1 MVSDHASKGTS
12 IHTPLTFGNDELFQ
26 ISDKLDS
33 NLMARE
39 YNKPKISLYCFS
51 HCIIRDSRQGIYRFC
66 NADIGY

>member
-12 IHTPLTFGNDELFQ
+12 IHTPLTFGNDVLFQ

-39 YNKPKISLYCFS
+39 YNKPKISLYCFYR
-51 HCIIRDSRQGIYRFC
+51 CILSDSRRSIYRFHC
-66 NADIGY
+66 